1 MRLPFPRLGASLLL
15 ATSVLFGAMSP
26 AQALKDTAGKP
37 VARSQTHRII
47 SLSPATTEMLFA
59 IGAGPMVVGVS
70 DYCNYPSE
78 VTARPRVGAVMT
90 LNLEK
95 TLSLK
100 PDLFITTDGNPRFY
114 ERLDR
119 LSKAQ
124 IVQLSSVTLSS
135 VAENVLDLGRVTG
148 REAQAEKLAARI
160 REGIQQAT
168 QRAAKREKRP
178 RVFYMVWGEPLITAG
193 PGSYLDDLIRTA
205 GGVNAVRDLP
215 AGNPYPPYSWE
226 ALVAADPDVILAP
239 EHLKPNLD
247 RLRRT
252 QKGMK
257 AVKQGR
263 IVLLDDDLVSRPGPR
278 VLEALD
284 AVSKAIHP

>member
-1 MRLPFPRLGASLLL
+1 MRRASLLL
-15 ATSVLFGAMSP
+15 TAALLSLGVAPTQALP
-26 AQALKDTAGKP
+26 AHALKDTAGKP
-37 VARSQTHRII
+37 VARSSTHRII
-47 SLSPATTEMLFA
+47 SLSPATTEILFA
-59 IGAGPMVVGVS
+59 IGAGPMVVAIS
-70 DYCNYPSE
+70 DYCNFPPE
-78 VTARPRVGAVMT
+78 VATRPRVGAVMT

-95 TLSLK
+95 TLSLR

-124 IVQLSSVTLSS
+124 IVQLSSVTLAS
-135 VAENVLDLGRVTG
+135 VAQNVLDLGGVTG
-148 REAQAEKLAARI
+148 REAQAEKLAGRI
-160 REGIQQAT
+160 RAGIQQAT
-168 QRAAKREKRP
+168 QQAAKREKPP

-205 GGVNAVRDLP
+205 GGENAVRDLP
-215 AGNPYPPYSWE
+215 PGNPYPPYSWE

-239 EHLKPNLD
+239 EHLKPTLD

-257 AVKQGR
+257 AVKSGR
-263 IVLLDDDLVSRPGPR
+263 IILLDDDIVSRPGPR

-284 AVSKAIHP
+284 HITKALYP

>member
-1 MRLPFPRLGASLLL
+1 MTL
-15 ATSVLFGAMSP
+15 APLSAAF
-26 AQALKDTAGKP
+26 ALNDTAGKP
-37 VARSQTHRII
+37 VATSDSHRII
-47 SLSPATTEMLFA
+47 SLSPATTEILFA

-70 DYCNYPSE
+70 DYCNFPAE
-78 VTARPRVGAVMT
+78 ATRRTRVGAVMT

-124 IVQLSSVTLSS
+124 IVQVSSVTLAS
-135 VAENVLDLGRVTG
+135 VAQNIRDLGAVTH
-148 REAQAEKLAARI
+148 RDVQANALATRIEAGIRMAKL
-160 REGIQQAT
+160 Q
-168 QRAAKREKRP
+168 AAKRKKRP

-205 GGVNAVRDLP
+205 GGENAVRGLP
-215 AGNPYPPYSWE
+215 KGNPYPPYSWE

-239 EHLKPNLD
+239 AHLKPTLD
-247 RLRRT
+247 RLRKT

-257 AVKQGR
+257 AVKTDR
-263 IVLLDDDLVSRPGPR
+263 IVLLDDDLISRPGPR
-278 VLEALD
+278 VLEAL
-284 AVSKAIHP
+284 AEVTRAIGP

>member
-1 MRLPFPRLGASLLL
+1 MRKLALCLAALMLSVPLP
-15 ATSVLFGAMSP
+15 V
-26 AQALKDTAGKP
+26 QALSDTAGKA
-37 VARSQTHRII
+37 VMRSSAHRII
-47 SLSPATTEMLFA
+47 SLSPATTEILFA

-70 DYCNYPSE
+70 DYCNYPPE
-78 VTARPRVGAVMT
+78 ATQRPRVGAVMT

-95 TLSLK
+95 TLSLR
-100 PDLFITTDGNPRFY
+100 PDLFLTTDGNPRFY

-124 IVQLSSVTLSS
+124 IVQLSSVTLAS
-135 VAENVLDLGRVTG
+135 VTQNIRDLGQVTG
-148 REAQAEKLAARI
+148 REAQADALANRIEAGLQKAQAEAKARKL
-160 REGIQQAT
+160 
-168 QRAAKREKRP
+168 RP

-205 GGVNAVRDLP
+205 GGVNAVRKLST
-215 AGNPYPPYSWE
+215 GNPYPPYSWE

-239 EHLKPNLD
+239 RHLKPTLD

-252 QKGMK
+252 QPGMK
-257 AVKQGR
+257 AVKSGR

-278 VLEALD
+278 VLEAL
-284 AVSKAIHP
+284 AQVSKAIAP

>member
-1 MRLPFPRLGASLLL
+1 MRKPILLL
-15 ATSVLFGAMSP
+15 AAVLALTPPPAALALDDTS
-26 AQALKDTAGKP
+26 GKP
-37 VARSQTHRII
+37 VARSATHRII
-47 SLSPATTEMLFA
+47 SLSPANTEMLFA

-70 DYCNYPSE
+70 DYCNFPAEASR
-78 VTARPRVGAVMT
+78 RPRVGAVMT

-100 PDLFITTDGNPRFY
+100 PDLFITADGNPRFY

-124 IVQLSSVTLSS
+124 IVQFSSVTLAS
-135 VAENVLDLGRVTG
+135 VAQNIRELGEVTG
-148 REAQAEKLAARI
+148 REVQANALASRIDAGIRTAQQK
-160 REGIQQAT
+160 
-168 QRAAKREKRP
+168 AAKRQKRP

-215 AGNPYPPYSWE
+215 EGNPYPPYSWE
-226 ALVAADPDVILAP
+226 ALVAADPDVIVAP
-239 EHLKPNLD
+239 EHLKPTLD
-247 RLRRT
+247 RLKRT
-252 QKGMK
+252 QPGLK
-257 AVKQGR
+257 AVR
-263 IVLLDDDLVSRPGPR
+263 TNRVVLLNDDLVSRPGPR

-284 AVSKAIHP
+284 AVTKAIGP